1 MLSGA
6 GAQQQMRSFEMTI
19 SNAKWV
25 KDEMMDNA
33 QQSIQAEINGVVSFV
48 PIDQQNADYAEIQRL
63 VAAGELTIDDAD

>member
-1 MLSGA
+1 
-6 GAQQQMRSFEMTI
+6 MTI

-48 PIDQQNADYAEIQRL
+48 PIDLDNADYAEIMRL

>member
-1 MLSGA
+1 
-6 GAQQQMRSFEMTI
+6 MTI

-48 PIDQQNADYAEIQRL
+48 PIDLNNADYAEIMWL
-63 VAAGELTIDDAD
+63 VEAGELTIEDAD

>member
-1 MLSGA
+1 
-6 GAQQQMRSFEMTI
+6 MRSFEMTI

-48 PIDQQNADYAEIQRL
+48 PIDLDNADYAEIMRL

>member
-48 PIDQQNADYAEIQRL
+48 PIDLDNADYAEIMRL

>member
-19 SNAKWV
+19 INAQWV
-25 KDEMMDNA
+25 RDEMMDNA
-33 QQSIQAEINGVVSFV
+33 QQSIQAEINGAVSFV
-48 PIDQQNADYAEIQRL
+48 PIDLDNADYAEIMRL